1 MDARDK
7 GVTEESAIERFHWKR
22 FGLKAERSA
31 SRSGGG
37 VRSRTAKFSYNF
49 NFLIWNLANLLVSRY
64 GPKRTALSGNRNTS
78 VPKLIE

>member
-49 NFLIWNLANLLVSRY
+49 NFLI
-64 GPKRTALSGNRNTS
+64 
-78 VPKLIE
+78 